1 VIDGQAVSEFDRN
14 VVCIGG
20 LPFDVVGMPA
30 AVDRI
35 YSVVAARK
43 SFFLSTPNLNFLMT
57 AMQDASFRDSV
68 IHSELSVVDGM
79 PLVWMARLLGFP
91 ITERVAGASLF
102 NTLWHGGAS
111 AKDKPTISVYFF
123 GGPPGVAEL
132 AGRMIDSSTGNM
144 RCAGYFCPG
153 FGSIEEM
160 SSPAIIDAINASGA
174 DFLVVS
180 LGAKKGQAWIELN
193 RDRITVPVLSHLGA
207 VVNFVAGTV
216 NRAPVF
222 WQNNGLEWLWRIKE
236 ERSLLT
242 RYLGDGL
249 GMLRFLFQR
258 VIPYAIWLRTA
269 YRLKACDGTVRLVQ
283 EGDVV
288 RFELSGDLGCTGM
301 AQWREQ
307 LKSMNPCS
315 RVVLDFKQVGSLP
328 PEFFSLLLLLKKKLD
343 AVGVGLSFVGIS
355 SSIHR
360 HFYWNGLDFLVKD
373 N

>member
-14 VVCIGG
+14 TVCIGG
-20 LPFDVVGMPA
+20 LPFDVVDMPA
-30 AVDRI
+30 AVERI
-35 YSVVAARK
+35 YSAVAARR

-57 AMQDASFRDSV
+57 AMKDASFRDSV

-91 ITERVAGASLF
+91 ISERVAGASLF
-102 NTLWHGGAS
+102 NALWHGGMPT
-111 AKDKPTISVYFF
+111 KDKPIISVYFF

-132 AGRMIDSSTGNM
+132 AGRMIDTSAGRM

-160 SSPAIIDAINASGA
+160 SSTAIIEAINASGA

-180 LGAKKGQAWIELN
+180 LGAKKGQAWIEHN
-193 RDRITVPVLSHLGA
+193 RGWITVPVLSHLGA

-222 WQNNGLEWLWRIKE
+222 WQKNGLEWLWRIKE
-236 ERSLLT
+236 ERSLLK
-242 RYLGDGL
+242 RYVGDGL

-269 YRLKACDGTVRLVQ
+269 YRHKARNGEVRLIQ
-283 EGDVV
+283 EADAL
-288 RFELSGDLGCTGM
+288 RFELAGDIGSTGM

-307 LKSMNPCS
+307 LKSMNPGS
-315 RVVLDFKQVGSLP
+315 RVILDFKQVDSLP
-328 PEFFSLLLLLKKKLD
+328 PEFFSLLLLLRKKLD
-343 AVGVGLSFVGIS
+343 AAGADLSLVGIS
-355 SSIHR
+355 SPIRR
-360 HFYWNGLDFLVKD
+360 HFYWNGLDFLMED